1 MKTISIVMPVYNTE
15 IYLEKSIQSVL
26 AQDIGQENFILIAIN
41 DGSTDR
47 SIEILN
53 SYEKKYP
60 NCIRV
65 IDQKNQG
72 VGKARNVGIELAS
85 SKYIS
90 FLDSDDYYDVDFLKK
105 HVEKAEET
113 NADVVISGFR
123 RITSEG
129 EILRKYVPNSPQRYT
144 KYSTM
149 TSWNRIHRLEFLKKD
164 NILFFENT
172 FVEDT
177 PFSLSVIAQGAKYE
191 FIDYIGYNW
200 LFNPESFSSTKLQV
214 GNKENTDKAVE
225 MLSTFLD
232 IGSTKLEK
240 SPEFSYFMFKGISH
254 QLLRQG
260 RLASQKGFLEQFYKE
275 KELLENRLPNALKL
289 SSIIKGSVGD
299 EMKVRGVVLA
309 FFSIYKLGLMSL
321 FAKVYTKGD
330 KI

>member
-1 MKTISIVMPVYNTE
+1 
-15 IYLEKSIQSVL
+15 
-26 AQDIGQENFILIAIN
+26 
-41 DGSTDR
+41 
-47 SIEILN
+47 
-53 SYEKKYP
+53 
-60 NCIRV
+60 
-65 IDQKNQG
+65 
-72 VGKARNVGIELAS
+72 
-85 SKYIS
+85 
-90 FLDSDDYYDVDFLKK
+90 
-105 HVEKAEET
+105 
-113 NADVVISGFR
+113 
-123 RITSEG
+123 
-129 EILRKYVPNSPQRYT
+129 
-144 KYSTM
+144 
-149 TSWNRIHRLEFLKKD
+149 
-164 NILFFENT
+164 
-172 FVEDT
+172 
-177 PFSLSVIAQGAKYE
+177 
-191 FIDYIGYNW
+191 
-200 LFNPESFSSTKLQV
+200 
-214 GNKENTDKAVE
+214 

>member
-47 SIEILN
+47 SLEILN

-129 EILRKYVPNSPQRYT
+129 EILRKYVPSPAY
-144 KYSTM
+144 
-149 TSWNRIHRLEFLKKD
+149 L
-164 NILFFENT
+164 
-172 FVEDT
+172 
-177 PFSLSVIAQGAKYE
+177 
-191 FIDYIGYNW
+191 
-200 LFNPESFSSTKLQV
+200 
-214 GNKENTDKAVE
+214 
-225 MLSTFLD
+225 
-232 IGSTKLEK
+232 
-240 SPEFSYFMFKGISH
+240 
-254 QLLRQG
+254 
-260 RLASQKGFLEQFYKE
+260 
-275 KELLENRLPNALKL
+275 
-289 SSIIKGSVGD
+289 
-299 EMKVRGVVLA
+299 
-309 FFSIYKLGLMSL
+309 
-321 FAKVYTKGD
+321 
-330 KI
+330 